1 MAARKTTAKKAEA
14 PPSRLR
20 RAPSTNQWFT
30 NLENIERLRGILED
44 PVFIAA
50 SNLLL
55 NASRLNTGN
64 LFKVPALIPLKA
76 AQVAGY
82 NDFYNDLVSLAK
94 APETFNPTLPDEW
107 SHIGS
112 EEEHEA

>member
-14 PPSRLR
+14 PPPRQR
-20 RAPSTNQWFT
+20 KAPSPAQWFS
-30 NLENIERLRGILED
+30 NLENVTRLREILED
-44 PVFIAA
+44 PIFIAA

-55 NASRLNTGN
+55 NSSRLDTAN
-64 LFKVPALIPLKA
+64 LFKVPAMIPLKA

-82 NDFYNDLVSLAK
+82 NDFYTDLEKLAR

-107 SHIGS
+107 SHIGMD
-112 EEEHEA
+112 EPED